1 MERLL
6 LIQLFTHEQVE
17 ASLTA
22 AYQIADID
30 DNGAVDALTDGLM
43 LLRYMFNLRGEALVD
58 QTVAQDAV
66 RTTHAQIEQYIAS
79 FMPSDDSGDTGSG
92 DTGSGDTGS
101 GDTGSGDTGSGDT
114 GSGDTGSGDTGSG
127 DTGSGDTGSGDTGSG
142 DAGSGDAGSG
152 DAGSGTE
159 KGPAQFTEAFGGTTI
174 DGELFTFPAAAES
187 WAGFANMDV
196 ELYPFVFSGG
206 GSITFTAAVP
216 SGGSADVKFRFE
228 KNPHPGVD
236 PSYETSTVTI
246 SGATESSYSVN
257 IPSQGANTFRNLIM
271 YVVDR
276 DLAVQVSNLIVT
288 EISNPD
294 TGDAGDTGEAD
305 NVVEMVKGPASFIES
320 FGDTIFDGDIFTFPS
335 NAKSWG
341 GFANMDLDLYP
352 FSFVNGGSV
361 EFTGSVP
368 SNTAVKIKFRFE
380 KDSHPNHEPLFETG
394 LVTVSCNSE
403 TIYRINFP
411 SQGNKVF
418 NNLIMYVLDSD
429 VPVQIS
435 NLMVTQFG
443 GTGAGDLHNI
453 DGAAVSCETDNTGSS
468 GDTGSGDTGSGD
480 TGSGD
485 TGSGDTGSGDTG
497 SGDTGSGDTG
507 SGDTGS
513 GDTGSGDTGSGDTG
527 SGDTG
532 LGDTGTGSDDFV
544 TETVGPASFIEAFGG
559 TTI

>member
-1 MERLL
+1 
-6 LIQLFTHEQVE
+6 
-17 ASLTA
+17 
-22 AYQIADID
+22 
-30 DNGAVDALTDGLM
+30 
-43 LLRYMFNLRGEALVD
+43 
-58 QTVAQDAV
+58 
-66 RTTHAQIEQYIAS
+66 
-79 FMPSDDSGDTGSG
+79 
-92 DTGSGDTGS
+92 
-101 GDTGSGDTGSGDT
+101 
-114 GSGDTGSGDTGSG
+114 
-127 DTGSGDTGSGDTGSG
+127 
-142 DAGSGDAGSG
+142 
-152 DAGSGTE
+152 
-159 KGPAQFTEAFGGTTI
+159 
-174 DGELFTFPAAAES
+174 
-187 WAGFANMDV
+187 MDL

-228 KNPHPGVD
+228 KNPHPDVD

-257 IPSQGANTFRNLIM
+257 IPSQGGNTFRNLIM

-294 TGDAGDTGEAD
+294 TGDAGDTGGAG
-305 NVVEMVKGPASFIES
+305 NAVEMVKGPASFIES

-352 FSFVNGGSV
+352 FSFVNGGSI

-403 TIYRINFP
+403 TTYRVNFP
-411 SQGNKVF
+411 SQGNKGF
-418 NNLIMYVLDSD
+418 NNLIMYVLDFD

-443 GTGAGDLHNI
+443 ETGAGDLQNI
-453 DGAAVSCETDNTGSS
+453 DGAAVSCETDSTGGSGDTGS
-468 GDTGSGDTGSGD
+468 GNTGSGDTGSGD

-497 SGDTGSGDTG
+497 SGDTGSG
-507 SGDTGS
+507 
-513 GDTGSGDTGSGDTG
+513 
-527 SGDTG
+527 
-532 LGDTGTGSDDFV
+532 
-544 TETVGPASFIEAFGG
+544 
-559 TTI
+559 